1 MRSAFLIFAL
11 FLALVR
17 ASPTHVLHETRAL
30 VPKGYD
36 DGSLVDA
43 DTILHFRVALAQSNI
58 SGLKD
63 VLDEV
68 SNPSSPHYG
77 QYLSKEQI
85 VEHIQPSPSTISAIQ
100 EWLTLHNLAS
110 SVISPFNDW
119 IAFSASIKQANSL
132 LAADFL
138 NHTHSA
144 TRRSFIRTRSYSIP
158 AALKAHIEYIT
169 PTVSLPSLS
178 PRRIVST
185 PAVHQGPV
193 ARATCTGHIT
203 SPQCLQGLYGLPTT
217 SQSGVSNA
225 LGVGNINS
233 NVWLDTD
240 ISTFMQNNRPDN
252 TATTYTTVSINGGS
266 NSQSANASAEGTIDM
281 DYTVGLLNGIQV
293 VNYLVGRPTAFG
305 DPYTDLFYHVG
316 NATLRPTVLTVS
328 YDAGESGFS
337 SAEKQRV
344 CNAAMV
350 LGNMGVS
357 VVFASGDQGSGGLND
372 TASSCGTTK
381 FDVAFPASCPYVTAV
396 GATTQT
402 SGTSPENGAS
412 LSGGGFSSFFARPSY
427 QNTLVGSYLAHQ
439 NTAFAP
445 WQNSTG
451 RALPDVSAR
460 HQGWVVQNGDTDLE
474 AEGTSMASPI
484 FASVIALLNNELIA
498 AGKPALGFLNPWLY
512 STASAAVKDIT
523 AGNSDNGCG
532 TGGYAAV
539 SGWDPVTGLGTPL
552 YANLRTAAGLA

>member
-1 MRSAFLIFAL
+1 MRSAFLIFTPL
-11 FLALVR
+11 LALVR
-17 ASPTHVLHETRAL
+17 ASPTHVLHEARAL

-43 DTILHFRVALAQSNI
+43 DTIVHFRIALAQSNI

-63 VLDEV
+63 ALDEV
-68 SNPSSPHYG
+68 SNPSSPRYG

-85 VEHIQPSPSTISAIQ
+85 VEHTQASPSTISAIQ
-100 EWLTLHNLAS
+100 DWLTSHNLVS
-110 SVISPFNDW
+110 SVVSPFNDW

-132 LAADFL
+132 LAADFV
-138 NHTHSA
+138 NHTHSE
-144 TRRSFIRTRSYSIP
+144 TGRSFIRTRSYSIP
-158 AALKAHIEYIT
+158 AALKSHIEYIT
-169 PTVSLPSLS
+169 PTVSLPSLP
-178 PRRIVST
+178 PRIAST
-185 PAVHQGPV
+185 PAVYQGPV
-193 ARATCTGHIT
+193 ARATCTSIT

-225 LGVGNINS
+225 LGIGNLNS
-233 NVWLDTD
+233 NTWLDTD
-240 ISTFMQNNRPDN
+240 ISTFMHDYRPDN
-252 TATTYTTVSINGGS
+252 TATSYTTVSIDGGA
-266 NSQSANASAEGTIDM
+266 NNQTVNASAEGTMDM
-281 DYTVGLLNGIQV
+281 EYTVGLVNNIQV
-293 VNYLVGRPTAFG
+293 VNYFVGRPTHFG
-305 DPYTDLFYHVG
+305 DPYTDLFYHIG

-328 YDAGESGFS
+328 YDDGENSYS

-350 LGNMGVS
+350 LGNMGIS
-357 VVFASGDQGSGGLND
+357 VLFASGDQGSGGLNE

-381 FDVAFPASCPYVTAV
+381 FQVAFPASCPYVTAV

-402 SGTSPENGAS
+402 SGTSPETGAS
-412 LSGGGFSSFFARPSY
+412 LSGGGFSSFFCSS
-427 QNTLVGSYLAHQ
+427 NTLVGSYLANQ
-439 NTAFAP
+439 NPIYAP

-460 HQGWVVQNGDTDLE
+460 HQGWIVENARTDLD
-474 AEGTSMASPI
+474 AVGTSMSSPV

-512 STASAAVKDIT
+512 STASAAFKDIT

-552 YANLRTAAGLA
+552 YASLRKAAGLA